1 LQSIFVN
8 LKNNEIVVIIFK
20 KKRVS
25 RMITN
30 TELEYKGDLYPSE
43 IVSFKQ
49 EGDSVYFHTDN
60 SVILKLTVLRDSM
73 IRFRY
78 TTKGY
83 FSNDFSYAIDK
94 SHSHGYNF
102 LEVTEDNHHYQ
113 IKTSKVQC
121 RIQKID
127 MRVSIYDLNENVL
140 LEDEL
145 GFHWEE
151 SYEYGGNIV
160 KMSKASKDGECFYGL
175 GDKATQLNLKGKRV
189 ENFATDQYAFS
200 KDQEPLYKVVPF
212 YIGLQKKESY
222 GIFFDN
228 TFRTYFDFCHER
240 RNVTSF
246 WAEGGEMNYYFIY
259 GPLMQDVVTTYTD
272 LTGKPELPP
281 LWALGYHQCKWSYYP
296 ESNVKEVA
304 AKFRE
309 LQIPC
314 DAIYLDIDYMDGFRC
329 FIWNKNYFPDPK
341 RMVAELAEDGFK
353 TIVIIDP
360 GIKIDKEYSIYKEA
374 LEKDYFCKRADGPF
388 MKGKVWPG
396 ECNFP
401 DYTNPEV
408 REWWA
413 GLFKELISDIGV
425 KGVWN
430 DMNEPAVMEVP
441 NKTFP
446 MDVRH
451 NYDGNPCSHR
461 KAHNIY
467 GTQMARATYHGVKR
481 FAYPKRPFV
490 ITRSAYAGAQRY
502 TSSWT
507 GDNVASWEHL
517 WIANIQVQR
526 MCISGMGFT
535 GSDIGGFAE
544 QPSGELYARWIQL
557 GVFHPFCRTHSSGD
571 HGDQEPWAFDEEV
584 IDITR
589 KFVNLRYQLLPYL
602 YTMFWQYI
610 EEGIPMLKP
619 LVYYDQDDTQTHYRN
634 DEFIFGNQ
642 ILVCPILEPNSL
654 GRRMYIPNGQW
665 YNYWTNEFI
674 SGGKEIWVDTK
685 FDQIPIFVKAGA
697 IIPKY
702 PVQQYVGEKEITE
715 LTLDLYFNEGKEKSE
730 IYEDAQDGYDYKKG
744 RYSLLSLQTIGKEKE
759 LIVQL
764 HKEGKYIT
772 SYSTFKINLFGLP
785 FSVKEIEIDN
795 VKIDFDRKS
804 LDKENYLIIDKEFTE
819 LHIIG
824 N

>member
-1 LQSIFVN
+1 
-8 LKNNEIVVIIFK
+8 
-20 KKRVS
+20 
-25 RMITN
+25 MITN
-30 TELEYKGDLYPSE
+30 TSLEYKGDLYPSK
-43 IVSFKQ
+43 IVSYEH
-49 EGDSVYFHTDN
+49 EGDTIFFHTAN
-60 SVILKLTVLRDSM
+60 KVILKVTILRDSL
-73 IRFRY
+73 IRFRF

-94 SHSHGYNF
+94 TQLHGYNF
-102 LEVTEDNHHYQ
+102 LELTEEETYFQ
-113 IKTSKVQC
+113 IRTSKVKC
-121 RIQKID
+121 NIQKID
-127 MRVSIYDLNENVL
+127 LRLSIYDLNDL
-140 LEDEL
+140 LILEDEL

-160 KMSKASKDGECFYGL
+160 KMSKSSKDGECFYGL
-175 GDKATQLNLKGKRV
+175 GDKATQMNLKGKRL
-189 ENFATDQYAFS
+189 ENFATDQYAYQ
-200 KDQEPLYKVVPF
+200 KEQDPLYKVVPF
-212 YIGLQKKESY
+212 YIGLQNKQSY

-228 TFRTYFDFCHER
+228 TFRTFFDFCQER
-240 RNVTSF
+240 RNVASF

-259 GPLMQDVVTTYTD
+259 GPQMQDVVTTYTD

-281 LWALGYHQCKWSYYP
+281 LWVLGYHQCKWSYYP
-296 ESNVKEVA
+296 ESKVKEITS
-304 AKFRE
+304 KFRE
-309 LQIPC
+309 LKIPC
-314 DAIYLDIDYMDGFRC
+314 DAIYLDIDYMEGFRC
-329 FIWNKNYFPDPK
+329 FTWNKDYFPDPK

-360 GIKIDKEYSIYKEA
+360 GIKIDKDYWVYQEA
-374 LEKDYFCKRADGPF
+374 LEKDYFCKRADGPY

-401 DYTNPEV
+401 DYTNPAV

-451 NYDGNPCSHR
+451 VYDGNPCSHR

-481 FAYPKRPFV
+481 FTYPKRPFV
-490 ITRSAYAGAQRY
+490 ITRSAYSGAQRY

-507 GDNVASWEHL
+507 GDNVATWEHL
-517 WIANIQVQR
+517 WLANIQVQR
-526 MCISGMGFT
+526 MNISGMGFT

-544 QPSGELYARWIQL
+544 QPTGELYARWIQL

-571 HGDQEPWAFDEEV
+571 HGNQEPWAFDEEV
-584 IDITR
+584 INITR
-589 KFVNLRYQLLPYL
+589 KFVSLRYQLLPYL

-642 ILVCPILEPNSL
+642 ILVCPILEPNAV
-654 GRRMYIPNGQW
+654 GRRMYIPRGEW
-665 YNYWTNEFI
+665 YNYWTNEFTT
-674 SGGKEIWVDTK
+674 GGREVWIDTK
-685 FDQIPIFVKAGA
+685 FDEIPVFIKAGA
-697 IIPKY
+697 VIPKY
-702 PVQQYVGEKEITE
+702 PVQQYVGELEFDE
-715 LTLDLYFNEGKEKSE
+715 LTLDLYFKNGKEKSVV
-730 IYEDAQDGYDYKKG
+730 YEDAQDGYDYKKG
-744 RYSLLSLQTIGKEKE
+744 RYSFLSFRTIGKEKE

-764 HKEGKYIT
+764 HKEGKFDTPYT
-772 SYSTFKINLFGLP
+772 KYKINLIGLP
-785 FSVKEIEIDN
+785 FKVTEIEIDN
-795 VKIDFDRKS
+795 EKISFDRFS
-804 LDKENYLIIDKEFTE
+804 FEENNFLIVDKEFNE
-819 LHIIG
+819 LHIVG
-824 N
+824 E

>member
-1 LQSIFVN
+1 
-8 LKNNEIVVIIFK
+8 
-20 KKRVS
+20 
-25 RMITN
+25 MITN
-30 TELEYKGDLYPSE
+30 TSLEYKGDLYPSK
-43 IVSFKQ
+43 IVSFEH
-49 EGDSVYFHTDN
+49 EGDSIFFNTDN
-60 SVILKLTVLRDSM
+60 KVILKVTILRDSL
-73 IRFRY
+73 IRFRF

-94 SHSHGYNF
+94 TQLHGYNF
-102 LEVTEDNHHYQ
+102 LELTEEETYFQ
-113 IKTSKVQC
+113 IRTSKVKC
-121 RIQKID
+121 KIQKAD
-127 MRVSIYDLNENVL
+127 LRLSIYDLNDL
-140 LEDEL
+140 LILEDEL

-160 KMSKASKDGECFYGL
+160 KMSKSSKDGECFYGL
-175 GDKATQLNLKGKRV
+175 GDKATQMNLKGKRL
-189 ENFATDQYAFS
+189 ENFATDQYAYQ

-212 YIGLQKKESY
+212 YIGLHNKQSY

-228 TFRTYFDFCHER
+228 TFRTFFDFCQER
-240 RNVTSF
+240 RNVSSF

-259 GPLMQDVVTTYTD
+259 GPQMQDVVTTYTD

-281 LWALGYHQCKWSYYP
+281 LWVLGYHQCKWSYYP
-296 ESNVKEVA
+296 ESKVKEITS
-304 AKFRE
+304 KFRE
-309 LQIPC
+309 LKIPC
-314 DAIYLDIDYMDGFRC
+314 DAIYLDIDYMEGFRC
-329 FIWNKNYFPDPK
+329 FTWNKNYFPDPK
-341 RMVAELAEDGFK
+341 RMIAELAEDGFK

-360 GIKIDKEYSIYKEA
+360 GIKIDKDYWVYQEA
-374 LEKDYFCKRADGPF
+374 LDKDYFCKRADGPY

-401 DYTNPEV
+401 DYTNPVV

-451 NYDGNPCSHR
+451 VYDGNPCSHR

-481 FAYPKRPFV
+481 FTYPKRPFV
-490 ITRSAYAGAQRY
+490 ITRSAYSGAQRY

-507 GDNVASWEHL
+507 GDNVATWEHL

-526 MCISGMGFT
+526 MSISGMGFT

-544 QPSGELYARWIQL
+544 QPTGELYARWIQL

-571 HGDQEPWAFDEEV
+571 HGNQEPWAFDEEV
-584 IDITR
+584 INITR
-589 KFVNLRYQLLPYL
+589 KFVSLRYQLLPYL

-619 LVYYDQDDTQTHYRN
+619 LVYYDQEDTQTHYRN

-642 ILVCPILEPNSL
+642 ILVCPILEPNAV
-654 GRRMYIPNGQW
+654 GRRMYIPRGEW
-665 YNYWTNEFI
+665 YNYWTNEF
-674 SGGKEIWVDTK
+674 STGGREVWIDTK
-685 FDQIPIFVKAGA
+685 FDEIPVFVKAGA

-702 PVQQYVGEKEITE
+702 PVQQYVGELEFDE
-715 LTLDLYFNEGKEKSE
+715 LTLDLYFKNGKEKSVV
-730 IYEDAQDGYDYKKG
+730 YEDAQDGYDYKKG
-744 RYSLLSLQTIGKEKE
+744 RYSFLSFRTIGKEKE

-764 HKEGKYIT
+764 HKEGKYDT
-772 SYSTFKINLFGLP
+772 PYSKYRINLIGLP
-785 FSVKEIEIDN
+785 FKVTEIEIDN
-795 VKIDFDRKS
+795 ERIAFDIIAFE
-804 LDKENYLIIDKEFTE
+804 ENHFLIVDKEFSE
-819 LHIIG
+819 LHISG
-824 N
+824 E

>member
-1 LQSIFVN
+1 
-8 LKNNEIVVIIFK
+8 
-20 KKRVS
+20 
-25 RMITN
+25 MITN
-30 TELEYKGDLYPSE
+30 TSLEYKGDLYPSK
-43 IVSFKQ
+43 IVSFEH
-49 EGDSVYFHTDN
+49 EGDTIFFNTDN
-60 SVILKLTVLRDSM
+60 KVILKVTILRDSL
-73 IRFRY
+73 IRFRF

-94 SHSHGYNF
+94 TQLHGYNF
-102 LEVTEDNHHYQ
+102 LELTEEETYFQ
-113 IKTSKVQC
+113 IRTSKVKC
-121 RIQKID
+121 KIQKAD
-127 MRVSIYDLNENVL
+127 LRLSIYDLNDL
-140 LEDEL
+140 LILEDEL

-160 KMSKASKDGECFYGL
+160 KMSKSSKDGECFYGL
-175 GDKATQLNLKGKRV
+175 GDKATQMNLKGKRL
-189 ENFATDQYAFS
+189 ENFATDQYAYQ
-200 KDQEPLYKVVPF
+200 KEQDPLYKVVPF
-212 YIGLQKKESY
+212 YIGLQNKQSY

-228 TFRTYFDFCHER
+228 TFRTFFDFCQER

-259 GPLMQDVVTTYTD
+259 GPQMQDVVTTYTD

-281 LWALGYHQCKWSYYP
+281 LWVLGYHQCKWSYYP
-296 ESNVKEVA
+296 ESKVKEITS
-304 AKFRE
+304 KFRE
-309 LQIPC
+309 LKIPC
-314 DAIYLDIDYMDGFRC
+314 DAIYLDIDYMEGFRC
-329 FIWNKNYFPDPK
+329 FTWNKEYFPDPK

-353 TIVIIDP
+353 TVVIIDP
-360 GIKIDKEYSIYKEA
+360 GIKIDKDYWVYQEA
-374 LEKDYFCKRADGPF
+374 LEKDYFCKRADGPY

-401 DYTNPEV
+401 DYTNAVV

-451 NYDGNPCSHR
+451 VYDGNPCSHR

-481 FAYPKRPFV
+481 FTYPKRPFV
-490 ITRSAYAGAQRY
+490 ITRSAYSGAQRY

-507 GDNVASWEHL
+507 GDNVATWEHL

-526 MCISGMGFT
+526 MSISGMGFT

-544 QPSGELYARWIQL
+544 QPTGELYARWIQL

-571 HGDQEPWAFDEEV
+571 HGNQEPWAFDEEV
-584 IDITR
+584 INITR
-589 KFVNLRYQLLPYL
+589 KFVSLRYQLLPYL

-642 ILVCPILEPNSL
+642 ILVCPILEPNAV
-654 GRRMYIPNGQW
+654 GRRMYIPRGEW
-665 YNYWTNEFI
+665 YNYWTNEF
-674 SGGKEIWVDTK
+674 STGGREVWVDTK
-685 FDQIPIFVKAGA
+685 FDEIPLFVKAGS

-702 PVQQYVGEKEITE
+702 PVQQYVGELEFDE
-715 LTLDLYFNEGKEKSE
+715 LTLDLYFKNGKEKSVV
-730 IYEDAQDGYDYKKG
+730 YEDAQDGYDYKKG
-744 RYSLLSLQTIGKEKE
+744 RYSFLSFRTIGKEKE

-764 HKEGKYIT
+764 HKEGKYDT
-772 SYSTFKINLFGLP
+772 PYSKYKINLIGLP
-785 FSVKEIEIDN
+785 FKVTEIEIDN
-795 VKIDFDRKS
+795 EKVAFDTIAFE
-804 LDKENYLIIDKEFTE
+804 ENQFLVVDKEFNE

-824 N
+824 E

>member
-1 LQSIFVN
+1 MFER
-8 LKNNEIVVIIFK
+8 EISVIIINSF
-20 KKRVS
+20 S
-25 RMITN
+25 DMITN
-30 TELEYKGDLYPSE
+30 TSLEYKGDLYPSK
-43 IVSFKQ
+43 IVSFEH
-49 EGDSVYFHTDN
+49 EGDSIFFNTDN
-60 SVILKLTVLRDSM
+60 KVILKVTILRDSL
-73 IRFRY
+73 IRFRF

-94 SHSHGYNF
+94 TQLHGYNF
-102 LEVTEDNHHYQ
+102 LELTEEDTYFQ
-113 IKTSKVQC
+113 IRTSKVKC
-121 RIQKID
+121 KIQKAD
-127 MRVSIYDLNENVL
+127 LRLSIYDLNDL
-140 LEDEL
+140 LILEDEL

-160 KMSKASKDGECFYGL
+160 KMSKSSKDGECFYGL
-175 GDKATQLNLKGKRV
+175 GDKATQMNLKGKRL
-189 ENFATDQYAFS
+189 ENFATDQYAYQ

-212 YIGLQKKESY
+212 YIGLHNKQSY

-228 TFRTYFDFCHER
+228 TFRTFFDFCQER
-240 RNVTSF
+240 RNVSSF

-259 GPLMQDVVTTYTD
+259 GPQMQDVVTTYTD

-281 LWALGYHQCKWSYYP
+281 LWVLGYHQCKWSYYP
-296 ESNVKEVA
+296 ESKVKEITS
-304 AKFRE
+304 KFRE
-309 LQIPC
+309 LKIPC
-314 DAIYLDIDYMDGFRC
+314 DAIYLDIDYMEGFRC
-329 FIWNKNYFPDPK
+329 FTWNKNYFPDPK

-360 GIKIDKEYSIYKEA
+360 GIKIDKDYWVYQEA
-374 LEKDYFCKRADGPF
+374 LEKDYFCKRADGPY

-401 DYTNPEV
+401 DYTNPVV

-451 NYDGNPCSHR
+451 VYDGNPCSHR

-481 FAYPKRPFV
+481 FTYPKRPFV
-490 ITRSAYAGAQRY
+490 ITRSAYSGAQRY

-507 GDNVASWEHL
+507 GDNVATWEHL
-517 WIANIQVQR
+517 WLANIQVQR
-526 MCISGMGFT
+526 MSISGMGFT

-544 QPSGELYARWIQL
+544 QPTGELYARWIQL

-571 HGDQEPWAFDEEV
+571 HGNQEPWAFDEEV
-584 IDITR
+584 INITR
-589 KFVNLRYQLLPYL
+589 KFVSLRYQLLPYL

-619 LVYYDQDDTQTHYRN
+619 LVYYDQEDTQTHYRN

-642 ILVCPILEPNSL
+642 ILVCPILEPNAV
-654 GRRMYIPNGQW
+654 GRRMYIPRGEW
-665 YNYWTNEFI
+665 YNYWNNEF
-674 SGGKEIWVDTK
+674 STGGREVWIDTK
-685 FDQIPIFVKAGA
+685 FDEIPVFVKAGA

-702 PVQQYVGEKEITE
+702 PVQQYVGELEFDE
-715 LTLDLYFNEGKEKSE
+715 LTLDLYFKNGKEKSVV
-730 IYEDAQDGYDYKKG
+730 YEDAQDGYDYKKG
-744 RYSLLSLQTIGKEKE
+744 RYSFLSFRTIGKEKE

-764 HKEGKYIT
+764 HKEGKFDT
-772 SYSTFKINLFGLP
+772 PYSKYKINLIGLP
-785 FSVKEIEIDN
+785 FKVTEIEIDN
-795 VKIDFDRKS
+795 EIIAFDKIAFE
-804 LDKENYLIIDKEFTE
+804 ENHFLIVDKEFSE
-819 LHIIG
+819 LHISG
-824 N
+824 E